1 MTDSP
6 IGHEGL
12 LSPVAVPGEAD
23 TQTLMPQWDRWVYAF
38 LAVGILGRAVRY
50 FARFPLWEDECF
62 VSVNFFRRGYLGLL
76 GPLEYHQVGPYLWLW
91 LQKTAVNLFGF
102 NELSLR
108 LFAFISSI
116 LSLVLFFHLVRRL
129 VAGPARVIAVAFFAV
144 GYPCLRYA
152 AEAKLYPFD
161 LFTSLLLVV
170 LWVEWLRQPD
180 RRRWLIALVVW
191 TPLAIGLSYAAVFT
205 AGAVSLLF
213 LWLILRRRLPVGWKA
228 WFLYSGAVASGVALT
243 YLLTARGQIGADQ
256 SFQSDAYT
264 LARAFPPFDSIG
276 AFLKWM
282 VLTHTG
288 SLFAHPIGGEN
299 GGSVLTLILCVIG
312 AVVFVRGRAAMTPL
326 LLVTPLALHF
336 VAAAMRRYPYAG
348 HVKFS
353 MYVAPMIYI
362 LFAAGIAAL
371 LGLDLRKGKT
381 ADFVRN
387 VRIVLVLA
395 AVLGVAAISRDLL
408 HPYKTKSDQRARAFA
423 QWFWPSA
430 GFHDRAVDIKDDLG
444 HQFSAGTWRDLSWS
458 AMYLAN
464 KYIYGSDTSNRST
477 AARPVS
483 RSEFRLQAAEDR
495 VNAELQTDETSVA
508 TVTDGQ
514 AAGPGTCRRVLRCV
528 LYRDPTKD
536 FDPPAF
542 DRWLAQMKQDHPYLG
557 RDVYPFVRMDKRE
570 RRLVTTDYVE
580 IYKFDL
586 SDTRRRE

>member
-1 MTDSP
+1 MLSP
-6 IGHEGL
+6 I
-12 LSPVAVPGEAD
+12 AVPGEAD
-23 TQTLMPQWDRWVYAF
+23 ATMLASQMDRWAYAF
-38 LAVGILGRAVRY
+38 LALGVLGRSVRY

-62 VSVNFFRRGYLGLL
+62 VSVSFFRRGYLDLL
-76 GPLEYHQVGPYLWLW
+76 KPLEYHQVGPYLWLW

-116 LSLVLFFHLVRRL
+116 LSLVLFYHLVRRL

-170 LWVEWLRQPD
+170 LWVEWLRRPGQ
-180 RRRWLIALVVW
+180 RKWLVAMVIW

-205 AGAVSLLF
+205 AGAISLLF
-213 LWLILRRRLPVGWKA
+213 LWWILRRRLPVGWKT
-228 WFLYSGAVASGVALT
+228 WLIYSAAVVLGVALT

-256 SFQSDAYT
+256 SFQSEAYAR
-264 LARAFPPFDSIG
+264 ARAFPPLGSIG
-276 AFLKWM
+276 AFVKWM

-299 GGSVLTLILCVIG
+299 GGSALTLILCIIG
-312 AVVFVRGRAAMTPL
+312 AAVFVCRKEAMTPL
-326 LLVTPLALHF
+326 LLVTPLMLHF

-362 LFAAGIAAL
+362 LFGVGIAAL

-387 VRIVLVLA
+387 LRIVLILA
-395 AVLGVAAISRDLL
+395 VVFGVAAISRDLL
-408 HPYKTKSDQRARAFA
+408 YPRKTKSDQQARAFA
-423 QWFWPSA
+423 RWFWPSA
-430 GFHDRAVDIKDDLG
+430 GFEDQAVDIKDDLG
-444 HQFSAGTWRDLSWS
+444 YEFSEGTWHDLSWS

-464 KYIYGSDTSNRST
+464 KYIYGSQPTPSLE
-477 AARPVS
+477 RPAKIP
-483 RSEFRLQAAEDR
+483 QP
-495 VNAELQTDETSVA
+495 Q
-508 TVTDGQ
+508 Q
-514 AAGPGTCRRVLRCV
+514 KVLRCV
-528 LYRDPTKD
+528 LYRDPIKD
-536 FDPPAF
+536 FDRPAF
-542 DRWLAQMKQDHPYLG
+542 DRWLAQIKKDHAYLG
-557 RDVYPFVRMDKRE
+557 RDVYPFVRWDKHE
-570 RRLVTTDYVE
+570 RRIVTIDYVE
-580 IYKFDL
+580 IYQFEL
-586 SDTRRRE
+586 PARPEISTSTQ